1 MKNIYYKSSEGVVI
15 NLIEKPYM
23 MLSETDLLNWEWQYE
38 TVGTNYPYISA
49 FKNQMVSKA
58 ISVRVSGAT
67 EDVFYNNL
75 EHLIEVVDRD
85 VRLNQ
90 AGRLYC
96 GDYYIECF
104 ITGTTKA
111 KVFRKTY
118 TTLGLTILAENGDWK
133 SIQDQSYSGVSGG
146 KYINKYCVPSVSSN
160 ENDYEYGVVE
170 DTQGTF
176 TFTADYSQGFDVSY
190 YTTFTFESVS
200 ANVQYRFFPNEAY
213 TTVTPSDCPLEID
226 VSNKDKIEVKPSTF
240 CTISY
245 SMTVEPNASFIS
257 WQTSEYDEV
266 REFVLDLGDVT
277 SIESITGIKVA
288 NLVGE
293 THTASMMLSQDNIN
307 WSTAETVTMSGTSD
321 YSLDHTPST
330 PIDIRYIKI
339 TSDGLFKVSSRT
351 FKIEAH
357 FTGEEQNLATSVV
370 VSNEGLRSYNYEIT
384 EQGLVE
390 TSFNIDTYA
399 SVGIFV
405 GLVLTLPEPTTIVAI
420 NNLSIK
426 NKGTN
431 ATNFYIKNQS
441 DNTIDSATVQ
451 PNETINYSWSGE
463 EEVEQVKLGV
473 FGIAHFE
480 VTSSNFEI
488 LEEQTEAPH
497 RYILNENYV
506 PSDVIIKINGPTTS
520 PSIMIGDNQYGAEN
534 ITLDDGE
541 YLEINTQDETIQ
553 HYVDSEGWVNVFN
566 HRLDD
571 TFEKIEVG
579 TSEITWQG
587 NLDIDI
593 RLLNSRS
600 DPKWN

>member
-96 GDYYIECF
+96 GDYFIECF

-293 THTASMMLSQDNIN
+293 THIASMMLSQDNIN